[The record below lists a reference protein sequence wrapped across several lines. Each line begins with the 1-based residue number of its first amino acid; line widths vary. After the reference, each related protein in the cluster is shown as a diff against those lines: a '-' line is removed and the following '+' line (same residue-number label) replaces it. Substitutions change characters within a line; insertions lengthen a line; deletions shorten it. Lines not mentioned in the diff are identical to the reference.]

1 VTTVKEQKF
10 EPSAVKRDH
19 YQLIING
26 ARQDSTNGETY
37 KVFNPA
43 TGEQVATVAKAS
55 TQDAQLAVK
64 AARNAFDNGKWRHF
78 PVNKRSRTLNKIAS
92 IMRARFNELVE
103 LEILDTGK
111 SLAAAQGQVMQAIED
126 FEFYAGAIVSHRGAV
141 NSMPGA
147 FQNITEKEPVG
158 VCAQII
164 PWNYPLMMAAWKIA
178 PAIAVGCSVIVK
190 PASLTPLTAIVLGEI
205 CIEAGVPEGVVNVIP
220 GSGAVIGNYLVEHEK
235 VDKVAFTGS
244 TPIGKDI
251 MSRASQTLK
260 RVTLELGG
268 KSPSIV
274 FADADLEA
282 AVDGSL
288 FGIFYNTGQSCEA
301 RSRLYIQEEV
311 YDEFIEKFVS
321 KTEQLKLGNPFAKE
335 THVGAVISKEQLEVI
350 DGYVKSAQD
359 DGAVILTG
367 GKTANLEGYENG
379 YWYEPTIIAEATHA
393 MKAVK
398 EEIFGPVVVVMKFKD
413 EKEAIKL
420 ANDSEYGLGSAIW
433 TKDHARATR
442 VSKQIQAGI
451 VMINCPFSAFPG
463 TPFGGYKQSGFGREL
478 CIETLDLYTETKSIV
493 SYYGSTPLNPFNL

>member
-1 VTTVKEQKF
+1 MTTVKEQKF
-10 EPSAVKRDH
+10 EAMAVKRET

-26 ARQDSTNGETY
+26 VRQDSVNGETY
-37 KVFNPA
+37 KVYNPA
-43 TGEQVATVAKAS
+43 TGEEVATVAKAS
-55 TQDAQLAVK
+55 KEDAELAVQ
-64 AARNAFDNGKWRHF
+64 AARNAFDFGKWRHF

-92 IMRARFNELVE
+92 IMRSRFNELVE

-164 PWNYPLMMAAWKIA
+164 PWNYPMMMAAWKIA
-178 PAIAVGCSVIVK
+178 PAIAVGCSVVVK
-190 PASLTPLTAIVLGEI
+190 PASLTPLSAILLGEI

-220 GSGAVIGNYLVEHEK
+220 GSGSVVGNYLVEHDK

-251 MSRASQTLK
+251 MARASQTLK

-274 FADADLEA
+274 FEDADVDA
-282 AVDGSL
+282 AVAGSL

-301 RSRLYIQEEV
+301 RSRLYVHEDV
-311 YDEFIEKFVS
+311 YDEFMEKFVA
-321 KTEQLKLGNPFAKE
+321 KTKQLKLGNPFEKD
-335 THVGAVISKEQLEVI
+335 THVGAVISQDQMDVI
-350 DGYVKSAQD
+350 DGYVKSAVA
-359 DGAVILTG
+359 DGAQVLTG
-367 GKTANLEGYENG
+367 GKAANLEGYENG
-379 YWYEPTIIAEATHA
+379 YWYEPTIIADTDHS

-413 EKEAIKL
+413 EKEAVKL

-433 TKDHARATR
+433 TKDYGRATR
-442 VSKQIQAGI
+442 VSKLIQAGI

-478 CIETLDLYTETKSIV
+478 SIETLDLYTETKSIV
-493 SYYGSTPLNPFNL
+493 SYYGSRPLNPFNV